1 MRRDVYDSLKKKP
14 KLIRQ
19 TANVQSVNGGPLDND
34 GYIYVKFVIGTTA
47 VTQQFYVSRNM
58 NRKVILGNDWLT
70 ENGVRVYHDLGCI
83 RFNGTYVPLQ
93 MDIHVTSVLRAKN
106 KIVMKPETTIICPCE
121 SRA

>member
-19 TANVQSVNGGPLDND
+19 TANVQSVNGGPLDID

-93 MDIHVTSVLRAKN
+93 IDIHVTSILGAKN
-106 KIVMKPETTIICPCE
+106 KIVMKP
-121 SRA
+121 